1 MGPREASP
9 AATGGRSVGTHLL
22 RDETPVSCH
31 IQGMRGSQDTLKILE
46 ELGAQL
52 FESGKSQQETQE
64 SLLQCPTM
72 RLCCAWGLSPL
83 SHKNK
88 SVLREGDL
96 KSIAIVGGALAIGGG
111 VITI

>member
-1 MGPREASP
+1 MGPQEASP

-22 RDETPVSCH
+22 RDETPVGCH
-31 IQGMRGSQDTLKILE
+31 IQVVRGSQGTLKILE

-64 SLLQCPTM
+64 SLIQCPM
-72 RLCCAWGLSPL
+72 VREALCYAWGLSPL

-96 KSIAIVGGALAIGGG
+96 KRVLQ
-111 VITI
+111 